1 MGKYLFREGIQNILL
16 KKKRTVIMTT
26 DDLTLLPHADKII
39 ILRDTIYTI
48 LTIYTFINIEYVKRY
63 FNTISDILIRF
74 QITKYLF
81 FVTA

>member
-39 ILRDTIYTI
+39 ILRDTNVYNINNIYF
-48 LTIYTFINIEYVKRY
+48 YEHR
-63 FNTISDILIRF
+63 IRKKIF
-74 QITKYLF
+74 
-81 FVTA
+81 